1 MLYFDSTS
9 RTPGVE
15 LEPRSSSSGFI
26 LFDFNLRK
34 LNLDLHSKCVMEKTK
49 EQTCKERKI
58 TNILIVIY

>member
-1 MLYFDSTS
+1 V
-9 RTPGVE
+9 G

-49 EQTCKERKI
+49 EQTSKERKLQI
-58 TNILIVIY
+58 F